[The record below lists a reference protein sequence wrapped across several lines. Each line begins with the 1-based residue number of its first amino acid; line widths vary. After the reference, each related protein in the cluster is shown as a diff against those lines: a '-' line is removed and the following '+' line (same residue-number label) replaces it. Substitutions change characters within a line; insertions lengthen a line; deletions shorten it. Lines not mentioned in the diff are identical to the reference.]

1 MLQIILFIF
10 TGIIAL
16 ILIAAAFMKKEYSIS
31 ASIIID
37 KPQFE
42 VFNYIK
48 FLKNQEK
55 YSKWVM
61 ADPNVMMTYTG
72 KDGEVGFKAAWV
84 SKDKNVGVG
93 EQEIVDIIE
102 GVGYKVEIRF
112 EKPFKGISYANNFTE
127 SIGNN
132 QTKITTV
139 FDTKTPFPMNI
150 IVPIITKMLT
160 KDMNENLTNLK
171 KNLEI

>member
-10 TGIIAL
+10 IGIIAL

-37 KPQFE
+37 KPQVE

-72 KDGEVGFKAAWV
+72 KDGEVG
-84 SKDKNVGVG
+84 
-93 EQEIVDIIE
+93 
-102 GVGYKVEIRF
+102 
-112 EKPFKGISYANNFTE
+112 
-127 SIGNN
+127 
-132 QTKITTV
+132 
-139 FDTKTPFPMNI
+139 
-150 IVPIITKMLT
+150 
-160 KDMNENLTNLK
+160 
-171 KNLEI
+171 

>member
-10 TGIIAL
+10 IGIIAL
-16 ILIAAAFMKKEYSIS
+16 IFMSGVFMKKEYSIS
-31 ASIIID
+31 VSSVIN
-37 KPQFE
+37 KPQVE

-48 FLKNQEK
+48 LLKNQEK

-132 QTKITTV
+132 HTK
-139 FDTKTPFPMNI
+139 
-150 IVPIITKMLT
+150 
-160 KDMNENLTNLK
+160 
-171 KNLEI
+171 